1 MTSIRRP
8 WPPALQWAAQSRKP
22 VVIHL
27 RTLAGRERVR
37 VFRMRRHVGAV
48 TWEFVEELPRP
59 GREVKKAD
67 RHK

>member
-8 WPPALQWAAQSRKP
+8 WPPAEQWAPRSRQP
-22 VVIHL
+22 LVIRL
-27 RTLAGRERVR
+27 RTLTDRKRVR

-48 TWEFVEELPRP
+48 TWELVPELPP
-59 GREVKKAD
+59 PEREAKEAD